1 MEIGNLVKLELKQ
14 SSVITPANYS
24 FENALKSAWLILQET
39 LDRNKKPALEVCSQE
54 SIQNAILNMALQ
66 GLNPAKNQCYFVV
79 YGRQLQLIRSYMG
92 AQMTAKLVN
101 PDISDIRAQV
111 VYSGDQ
117 IEIDVE
123 HGRDVIK
130 GHKRQFGSINKA
142 EIVGAYAIA
151 VGLDETRH
159 LYTEIM
165 TLDEIKASWKQSKMS
180 AVAESGA
187 INQSSTHGKFTG
199 EMAKRT
205 VINRLCKRIIN
216 TSDDSALLSSF
227 ARSEEKDEAEII
239 NEHIRENANK
249 KLIDFPAPEPV
260 EVSFTPAEQKTADRH
275 PDFTPEEVGNA
286 TVGSAMATEAQIKE
300 LYAIEKSNNRAD
312 KVLDNVSG
320 FINRKIAGLSEL
332 TKSEAD
338 EYIEMLKEEK
348 KTVAG
353 PDWQ

>member
-1 MEIGNLVKLELKQ
+1 MVKGNIMSNDLMEIGNLVKLELKQ

-79 YGRQLQLIRSYMG
+79 YGKQLQLIRSYMG

-111 VYSGDQ
+111 VYAGDQ

-130 GHKRQFGSINKA
+130 EHKRQFGSINKA

-151 VGLDETRH
+151 VGMDETRH

-205 VINRLCKRIIN
+205 VLNRLCKRIIN

-227 ARSEEKDEAEII
+227 AVSEEKDESEII
-239 NEHIRENANK
+239 QAHIAEHANR

-260 EVSFTPAEQKTADRH
+260 EESLQVD
-275 PDFTPEEVGNA
+275 PEGP
-286 TVGSAMATEAQIKE
+286 AMATEQQIKE
-300 LYAIEKSNNRAD
+300 LFSIEKENNRSD
-312 KVLDNVSG
+312 DVLTNVSG
-320 FINRKIAGLSEL
+320 FIGREIKGLKEL
-332 TKSEAD
+332 TKSEAAEFID
-338 EYIEMLKEEK
+338 MQREEQK
-348 KTVAG
+348 AAAG

>member
-1 MEIGNLVKLELKQ
+1 MVKGNIMANDLMEIGNLVKLELKQ

-111 VYSGDQ
+111 VYAGDQ

-123 HGRDVIK
+123 HGRDVIR

-151 VGLDETRH
+151 VGMDETRH

-199 EMAKRT
+199 EMCKRT

-227 ARSEEKDEAEII
+227 KRSEEKDEAEII
-239 NEHIRENANK
+239 NEHIRENANR

-260 EVSFTPAEQKTADRH
+260 EIAMEQGDVVDADI
-275 PDFTPEEVGNA
+275 E
-286 TVGSAMATEAQIKE
+286 MATEDQIKE
-300 LYAIEKSNNRAD
+300 LYGTEKANNRAD
-312 KVLDNVSG
+312 DVLTNVSG
-320 FINRKIAGLSEL
+320 FIGREIKGLKEL
-332 TKSEAD
+332 TKSEAA
-338 EYIEMLKEEK
+338 EFINMQMEEQ
-348 KTVAG
+348 KTAAG

>member
-1 MEIGNLVKLELKQ
+1 MANDLMEIGNLVKLELKQ

-111 VYSGDQ
+111 VYAGDQ

-130 GHKRQFGSINKA
+130 EHKRQFGSINKA

-165 TLDEIKASWKQSKMS
+165 TLDEIKASWKQSKMT

-205 VINRLCKRIIN
+205 VINRICKRIIN
-216 TSDDSALLSSF
+216 TSDDSALLAGF
-227 ARSEEKDEAEII
+227 AMSEEKDEAEII
-239 NEHIRENANK
+239 NEHIRENANR
-249 KLIDFPAPEPV
+249 KLIDFPAPEPEEESLQV
-260 EVSFTPAEQKTADRH
+260 E
-275 PDFTPEEVGNA
+275 PEGP
-286 TVGSAMATEAQIKE
+286 AMATEEQIKE
-300 LYAIEKSNNRAD
+300 LYGVEKENNRAD
-312 KVLDNVSG
+312 DILTNVSG
-320 FINRKIAGLSEL
+320 FIGREIKGLKEL
-332 TKSEAD
+332 TKSEAA
-338 EYIEMLKEEK
+338 EFLNMQKEEQ
-348 KTVAG
+348 KTAAG

>member
-1 MEIGNLVKLELKQ
+1 MVKGNIMANDLMEIGNLVKLELKQ

-39 LDRNKKPALEVCSQE
+39 VDRNKKPALEVCSQE

-111 VYSGDQ
+111 VYAGDQ

-123 HGRDVIK
+123 HGRDVIR

-151 VGLDETRH
+151 VGMDETRH

-205 VINRLCKRIIN
+205 VLNRLCKRIIN

-227 ARSEEKDEAEII
+227 KRSEEKDEAEII
-239 NEHIRENANK
+239 NEHIRENANR

-260 EVSFTPAEQKTADRH
+260 EIAMEQGDVVDADI
-275 PDFTPEEVGNA
+275 E
-286 TVGSAMATEAQIKE
+286 MATKDQIKE
-300 LYAIEKSNNRAD
+300 LYGTEKANNRAD
-312 KVLDNVSG
+312 DVLTNVSG
-320 FINRKIAGLSEL
+320 FIGREIKGLKEL
-332 TKSEAD
+332 TKSEAA
-338 EYIEMLKEEK
+338 EFINMQREEQ
-348 KTVAG
+348 KTAAG

>member
-1 MEIGNLVKLELKQ
+1 MANDLMEIGNLVKLELKQ

-39 LDRNKKPALEVCSQE
+39 VDRNKRPALEICSHD

-79 YGRQLQLIRSYMG
+79 YGKQLQLIRSYMG
-92 AQMTAKLVN
+92 AQMTAKLVC
-101 PDISDIRAQV
+101 PQIRDIRAQV

-123 HGRDVIK
+123 NGRDVIK
-130 GHKRQFGSINKA
+130 GHKRQFGSISKDD
-142 EIVGAYAIA
+142 IVGAYAIA
-151 VGLDETRH
+151 IGADETQH
-159 LYTEIM
+159 LYAEIM
-165 TLDEIKASWKQSKMS
+165 TIDEIKASWKQSKMT

-216 TSDDSALLSSF
+216 TSDDSALLSSVIK
-227 ARSEEKDEAEII
+227 SDEDADETEII
-239 NEHIRENANK
+239 QAHIAEHANH

-260 EVSFTPAEQKTADRH
+260 EESKMVE
-275 PDFTPEEVGNA
+275 PEGPE
-286 TVGSAMATEAQIKE
+286 MATEQQIKE
-300 LYAIEKSNNRAD
+300 LYAIEKANNRAD
-312 KVLDNVSG
+312 KVLENVSG
-320 FINRKIAGLSEL
+320 FINRKIAGLAEL
-332 TKSEAD
+332 TKAEAA
-338 EYIEMLKEEK
+338 EYINMLAEEQ
-348 KTVAG
+348 KTAAG
-353 PDWQ
+353 PDWK